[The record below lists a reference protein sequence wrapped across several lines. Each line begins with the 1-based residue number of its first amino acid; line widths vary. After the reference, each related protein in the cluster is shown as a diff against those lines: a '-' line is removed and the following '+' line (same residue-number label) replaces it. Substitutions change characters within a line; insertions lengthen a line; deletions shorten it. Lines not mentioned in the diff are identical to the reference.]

1 MIMIFLLCYNF
12 AFFDVG
18 NSGSEFR
25 YSSFRFQLQ
34 NIQKL
39 KQTNTINNKD
49 FFTADPPPIKDKAFD
64 IKQFNVIVKKLQN
77 IQK

>member
-1 MIMIFLLCYNF
+1 MIFLLCYNF

-39 KQTNTINNKD
+39 KQTNTINNKY
-49 FFTADPPPIKDKAFD
+49 FFTADPPTKDKEFD
-64 IKQFNVIVKKLQN
+64 IKQFNVIIKKLQN